1 MSVFRV
7 ARVSDALTASRRF
20 AGALTARLC
29 EEWDKIAP
37 SSECAALATIPQQLA
52 KTAPDSPWLWL
63 WCSTT
68 AKLMHYFDGS
78 IVFAELA
85 MVSRPDLLDADD
97 VRLADL
103 HRLAAVEV
111 LVDDA
116 VRRMRLD
123 DCAVFRF
130 ASAITPPRSFSLG
143 RLGMVIWGE
152 TTPGLSLVC
161 ERGQVRIESG
171 SSRLEVDICG
181 EIVDRQGSVM
191 FWGGAR
197 VQLGTTTVELP
208 LHDPTLTSPTWQDLP
223 ILTDRRDARL
233 MAERLV
239 RAHAWLERF
248 DPSVAENCA
257 ALTGAVLPVRGGRAG
272 TFGSASREEAIG
284 LIFLP
289 QTPAIDILAE
299 SLLHEASHQLLF
311 RIDRAAPV
319 LSQDDRVE
327 RFYSPWR
334 QDARPLDMVLHG
346 AFVFAGVAALYARCA
361 SENWPEVEPHDA
373 LGRSYRR
380 IRQVERAIATVRRHG
395 HLSRSGQVVALAIE
409 ADIKTVLADLA
420 ALGFQESQHA
430 VIDAE
435 LAAHAARYS
444 EYVV

>member
-7 ARVSDALTASRRF
+7 ARVSDALTASSRC
-20 AGALTARLC
+20 AGALTTRLC
-29 EEWDKIAP
+29 NEWDKTAP
-37 SSECAALATIPQQLA
+37 TSDCAALSTIPQQLA
-52 KTAPDSPWLWL
+52 DARPDSPWLWL

-68 AKLMHYFDGS
+68 AKLMRYVDGS
-78 IVFAELA
+78 ILLPELV

-103 HRLAAVEV
+103 HRLAALEV

-116 VRRMRLD
+116 VRRMRTD
-123 DCAVFRF
+123 EGAEFQF
-130 ASAITPPRSFSLG
+130 ASAVTPPRSFSLG

-152 TTPGLSLVC
+152 PTPGFSLVC
-161 ERGQVRIESG
+161 ERGRVRLESG
-171 SSRLEVDICG
+171 SVRLEVDIDG
-181 EIVDRQGSVM
+181 VVVEQQGNVM
-191 FWGGAR
+191 FWGGTRAH
-197 VQLGTTTVELP
+197 LGTTIVEVP
-208 LHDPTLTSPTWQDLP
+208 VHDPTLTSPTWQDFP
-223 ILTDRRDARL
+223 ILTDPKDGRL

-239 RAHAWLERF
+239 RAHAWLQRF
-248 DPSVAENCA
+248 DPFVAENCA

-284 LIFLP
+284 LMFLP
-289 QTPAIDILAE
+289 QTPMIDVLAE

-311 RIDRAAPV
+311 RIDLAAPV
-319 LSQDDRVE
+319 LSQDDRVD

-361 SENWPEVEPHDA
+361 NENWPEVEPHDA
-373 LGRSYRR
+373 AGRSYRR
-380 IRQVERAIATVRRHG
+380 IRQAERAMSTVRRHG

-409 ADIKTVLADLA
+409 ADIKSVLADLA
-420 ALGFQESQHA
+420 LLGFEENQQA
-430 VIDAE
+430 GIDAE
-435 LAAHAARYS
+435 LAAHAAHYS

>member
-7 ARVSDALTASRRF
+7 ARVSDALTASGRF
-20 AGALTARLC
+20 AGTLITRLS
-29 EEWDKIAP
+29 EEWDKTAP
-37 SSECAALATIPQQLA
+37 SSECATLAKIPQQLA
-52 KTAPDSPWLWL
+52 ETAPDSPWLWL

-68 AKLMHYFDGS
+68 TKLMPYVNGS
-78 IVFAELA
+78 ILLPELA

-103 HRLAAVEV
+103 HRLAALEV
-111 LVDDA
+111 LVDDV
-116 VRRMRLD
+116 VRRMRID
-123 DCAVFRF
+123 DSAVFRF
-130 ASAITPPRSFSLG
+130 ASAIRPPRSFALG
-143 RLGMVIWGE
+143 RLGMIIWGE
-152 TTPGLSLVC
+152 AATGLSVVC
-161 ERGQVRIESG
+161 ERGRVRIQSG
-171 SSRLEVDICG
+171 LARVEIDICG
-181 EIVDRQGSVM
+181 EVVERQGSVM
-191 FWGGAR
+191 FWSGAR
-197 VQLGTTTVELP
+197 AQLGTNTVEVP
-208 LHDPTLTSPTWQDLP
+208 VHDPTLTSPTWQDFP
-223 ILTDRRDARL
+223 ILTDPRDGRL

-239 RAHAWLERF
+239 RAHAWLQRF

-257 ALTGAVLPVRGGRAG
+257 ALTGGVLPVRGGRAG

-289 QTPAIDILAE
+289 QTPAVDILAE

-319 LSQDDRVE
+319 VSHDDRVE

-361 SENWPEVEPHDA
+361 TENWPEVERNDA
-373 LGRSYRR
+373 VGRSYRR

-409 ADIKTVLADLA
+409 ADIEKVLAELA
-420 ALGFQESQHA
+420 ALGFEESQHA
-430 VIDAE
+430 EIDAD
-435 LAAHAARYS
+435 LAAHAARHS